1 VKEIDRSRRVV
12 VTGPRTRS
20 APRPTHRGV
29 FDLDEQTLV
38 GEVYLRSLM
47 RVQLRLAMSVC
58 LSVLLIGGGLPL
70 LFSLWPATRSY
81 RVAGL
86 ELPWLTLGVLVYPAL
101 LAGGWAYVQAAERN
115 ERKFTALVER
125 G

>member
-29 FDLDEQTLV
+29 LDLDEQTTV
-38 GEVYLRSLM
+38 GEVYVRSLM
-47 RVQLRLAMSVC
+47 RVQLRLALRVC
-58 LSVLLIGGGLPL
+58 LAVLLVAGGLPL
-70 LFSLWPATRSY
+70 LFSAVPATRSF

-86 ELPWLTLGVLVYPAL
+86 ELPWLVLGVLVYPAL
-101 LAGGWAYVQAAERN
+101 LAGGWSYLRAAERN
-115 ERKFTALVER
+115 ERKFALVER